1 MATRKG
7 EAMNIGTRILSRAL
21 VMLGALLMATM
32 FWLSGYLFAPLAA
45 AIGGPILVL
54 VVWIWCGL
62 GAVSYLV
69 MACGAPLG
77 PRLRITPEL
86 LTSCGGG
93 VVSHLLLRRLGLFDP
108 PR

>member
-1 MATRKG
+1 MST
-7 EAMNIGTRILSRAL
+7 GTRILGRAL
-21 VMLGALLMATM
+21 VRLGALFMATM
-32 FWLSGYLFAPLAA
+32 FWLSGYLFAPLAG

-54 VVWIWCGL
+54 VVWICCGL

-69 MACGAPLG
+69 MACGAPLEG
-77 PRLRITPEL
+77 PRQRITPEL

-93 VVSHLLLRRLGLFDP
+93 VVTYLLVRRLGLFDP